1 MLSWLVVVH
10 WQWMVVLV
18 RVPYKIASWSG
29 VMKKEN
35 YENAKLIEMAMAEI
49 FNPK

>member
-10 WQWMVVLV
+10 WQWIVVLV
-18 RVPYKIASWSG
+18 RVPYKIASLSR

-35 YENAKLIEMAMAEI
+35 KNAKLIEMAMAEI